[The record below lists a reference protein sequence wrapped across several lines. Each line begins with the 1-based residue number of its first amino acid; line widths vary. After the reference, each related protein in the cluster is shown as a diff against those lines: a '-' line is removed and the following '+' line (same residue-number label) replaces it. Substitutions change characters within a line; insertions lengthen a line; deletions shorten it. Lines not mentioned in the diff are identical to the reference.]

1 MMMMMMLMM
10 MMMMM
15 VMMSGHEEVNFRHP
29 SAQMDDTENLTKHW
43 PCEVKVHF
51 PRQHIRPGRIHMCF
65 FLNLVKDI
73 LDSVYVLTSAN
84 ESGDGHADGRADL

>member
-1 MMMMMMLMM
+1 MMMMMM

-15 VMMSGHEEVNFRHP
+15 VMMSGHEEVNFCHP
-29 SAQMDDTENLTKHW
+29 PA
-43 PCEVKVHF
+43 
-51 PRQHIRPGRIHMCF
+51 
-65 FLNLVKDI
+65 VKDI